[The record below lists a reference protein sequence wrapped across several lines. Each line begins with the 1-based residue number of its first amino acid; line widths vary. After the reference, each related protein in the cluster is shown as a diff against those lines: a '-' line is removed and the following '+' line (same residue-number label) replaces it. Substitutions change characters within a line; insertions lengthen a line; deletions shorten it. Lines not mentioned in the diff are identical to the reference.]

1 MWKKAMIMGC
11 AVLAAAGLTACG
23 NEGTK
28 KESAAAPAKTQAALD
43 TQEAKAEKGKSV
55 VVYFSATG
63 NTKKAASV
71 IAKETGSTLF
81 EIEAAQPYS
90 DADLNY
96 RDNNSR
102 SVKEHEDPSIHPAI
116 KTDIQDWDSYQTV
129 FLGYPIWWGEAPN
142 IVYTFVT
149 THDFHGKRVIP
160 FCTSVSSGLGSSDV
174 NLAKAAGSGDWLG
187 GTRFSG
193 GVNEKDLIDWSKK
206 Y

>member
-23 NEGTK
+23 NEGNAKDT
-28 KESAAAPAKTQAALD
+28 AAPAKAAPAAD
-43 TQEAKAEKGKSV
+43 TNGAKAERGKSV

-63 NTKKAASV
+63 NTKKSAAV

-102 SVKEHEDPSIHPAI
+102 CVKEHEDPSIHPAI

-149 THDFHGKRVIP
+149 THDFSGKKVIP
-160 FCTSVSSGLGSSDV
+160 FCTSASSGLGSSDV
-174 NLAKAAGSGDWLG
+174 NLAKAAGTGDWLG